1 MNMGEKEYI
10 IYELYNDISNLEN
23 QLRHNREKI
32 ARLKKAE
39 SGISNELNELVDHK
53 PLVFDPELTPDTW
66 QGKYADMFLDIRNG
80 TNYAYTGIVQQT
92 ESLLND
98 ISKKISELEAMNTS
112 ISNSISSKRS
122 QLAHLKTL
130 HLKTL

>member
-1 MNMGEKEYI
+1 MEEKEYI
-10 IYELYNDISNLEN
+10 IHQLYNDISNLEN
-23 QLRHNREKI
+23 QLRHNHEKI

-66 QGKYADMFLDIRNG
+66 QGKYADTFLDIRNG
-80 TNYAYTGIVQQT
+80 INYAYTGIIQQT
-92 ESLLND
+92 EDLLND

-122 QLAHLKTL
+122 QLIHLKTL